1 MTSID
6 ISSPSFIQK
15 LKQGDQKMF
24 DYLYDHYAPNLLGV
38 VQTIVPATDVAEDV
52 LQKAFVKIWKN
63 IDQYDVNRG
72 TFFTWMLNI
81 CRNLAIDEYRKA
93 DRARK
98 KVIQSQKDNVDRV
111 EKTSE
116 FSIDEQPHLMKNNK
130 LYEAIN
136 QLPDDQKYVIEQL
149 FLGGLTQKELGTA
162 DDIPLGTI
170 KSRVRLALNKLR
182 NHLKLILFWI

>member
-1 MTSID
+1 MTLID
-6 ISSPSFIQK
+6 ISSPTFIQK

-24 DYLYDHYAPNLLGV
+24 NYLYDHYGPNLLGV

>member
-24 DYLYDHYAPNLLGV
+24 DYLYDHYGPNLLGV